1 MRGGHFLSPYTL
13 RRTVLVNL
21 MLKEHWLATSIS
33 NHSDTLIAL
42 VVRHVNRLMQP
53 WDWETRL
60 MNSRS
65 PVNHT
70 SGEDWPVWS
79 PKLSSSAK
87 GFAADWLAI
96 LFLLPIIATS
106 SQDNAPDRLNNINQ
120 VYKLTA
126 EKAMKFVEFW
136 SKRTRSSKFREEV
149 EKSTIKMM
157 TTSDGQRWHKI
168 PFPMCWRPG
177 ADDPLSSEGE

>member
-21 MLKEHWLATSIS
+21 MLKEHRLATS
-33 NHSDTLIAL
+33 NFGHSDTLIAL
-42 VVRHVNRLMQP
+42 VVRHVNRLMQL

-60 MNSRS
+60 MNSRL
-65 PVNHT
+65 PVKHT
-70 SGEDWPVWS
+70 SGEDWPVWP
-79 PKLSSSAK
+79 PKFGSSAK

-96 LFLLPIIATS
+96 LFLLPIITTS
-106 SQDNAPDRLNNINQ
+106 SQDNAPNRLNNINHI
-120 VYKLTA
+120 YTLTA
-126 EKAMKFVEFW
+126 EKAMQFVEFW

-149 EKSTIKMM
+149 EKSAIKMM

-168 PFPMCWRPG
+168 PFPMCWRPA
-177 ADDPLSSEGE
+177 ADDTLSSEGE